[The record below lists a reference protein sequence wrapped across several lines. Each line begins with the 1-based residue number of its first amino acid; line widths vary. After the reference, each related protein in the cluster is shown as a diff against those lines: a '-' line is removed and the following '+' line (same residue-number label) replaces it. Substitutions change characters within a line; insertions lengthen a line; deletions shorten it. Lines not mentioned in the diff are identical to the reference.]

1 MKCNQCKK
9 EMEYQ
14 QSFKI
19 ERKGEDETVFMH
31 FCTNP
36 ACPNYGLL
44 QVPEETMID
53 IYNKENKI

>member
-1 MKCNQCKK
+1 
-9 EMEYQ
+9 MEYQ

-53 IYNKENKI
+53 IYEKENKI